1 MNRHAFAWGSFAFGA
16 FFLAIVGNWVAHT
29 QDTFTLEQ
37 LSVAAP
43 ITLIAL
49 GILGIIA
56 SIWRKK

>member
-1 MNRHAFAWGSFAFGA
+1 MNRHAFAWQNFAFGA
-16 FFLAIVGNWVAHT
+16 FFLAIVGNWVAHK
-29 QDTFTLEQ
+29 QDVFTLGE

-56 SIWRKK
+56 SIWRRK